1 MLIAEDCTLLSSGIN
16 GSRRGDC
23 AMISSVPLNTML
35 FSLPPFWS
43 ASASIAERTREWR
56 ELEVMSSVMGD
67 SLRAGASGKVAMMA
81 RKRKW
86 RNRQEKRNGSFFRAV
101 SEISMVIIRGGEEGR
116 AVDSS
121 EDSGIKKERRKRAV
135 GSTARHPSTS

>member
-81 RKRKW
+81 RKRW
-86 RNRQEKRNGSFFRAV
+86 RNRQEKRNGSWFRAV